1 MHDTSFRIACATPAV
16 LSVNFGCNEPRLATL
31 RSKRAAKSKPLVTY
45 TNAELGFAAEEVGIK
60 GSPTVTVDSFQ
71 PETKRSAKML
81 TGTPAELAKQLYD
94 LIEEEKGKQNGICV
108 YAESYNGELETVA
121 AELVS
126 AAKGLAETTK
136 EKVQAIVLSDHA
148 EELVKELDKLGVDEI
163 YAVKA
168 DHDITLQDDAVSAA
182 IAEMLK
188 KIEPSAVLVPATPQG
203 RSIFSR
209 VAMRLGCGMTADCT
223 EVLAAQREDGS
234 FYIKQNKPSYG
245 ENVFVT
251 ILTKEGIYPQM
262 MTVRPGVYAACE
274 AKESGNANVTFFD
287 DIKIEKSGVEILEEL
302 PAENTTDSI
311 LGAEVV
317 VVGGRG
323 VLEDD
328 NFELLEKFAE
338 KVGGAIGGTRPM
350 VDSEMIPFNHQI
362 GQTGLTIRPKICISF
377 GVSGAIQHTEGIKDT
392 NLYVAVNTDENAAIF
407 GVADYGI
414 QADLKEILENYLTL

>member
-1 MHDTSFRIACATPAV
+1 
-16 LSVNFGCNEPRLATL
+16 
-31 RSKRAAKSKPLVTY
+31 
-45 TNAELGFAAEEVGIK
+45 
-60 GSPTVTVDSFQ
+60 
-71 PETKRSAKML
+71 
-81 TGTPAELAKQLYD
+81 
-94 LIEEEKGKQNGICV
+94 
-108 YAESYNGELETVA
+108 
-121 AELVS
+121 
-126 AAKGLAETTK
+126 
-136 EKVQAIVLSDHA
+136 
-148 EELVKELDKLGVDEI
+148 
-163 YAVKA
+163 
-168 DHDITLQDDAVSAA
+168 
-182 IAEMLK
+182 
-188 KIEPSAVLVPATPQG
+188 
-203 RSIFSR
+203 
-209 VAMRLGCGMTADCT
+209 
-223 EVLAAQREDGS
+223 
-234 FYIKQNKPSYG
+234 
-245 ENVFVT
+245 
-251 ILTKEGIYPQM
+251 M

-274 AKESGNANVTFFD
+274 AEESGNANVTFFD
-287 DIKIEKSGVEILEEL
+287 DKKKKKSGVEILEEL

>member
-1 MHDTSFRIACATPAV
+1 MIFLFYYILDFY
-16 LSVNFGCNEPRLATL
+16 
-31 RSKRAAKSKPLVTY
+31 LVISLY
-45 TNAELGFAAEEVGIK
+45 FHFVQQFHLH
-60 GSPTVTVDSFQ
+60 FQ
-71 PETKRSAKML
+71 CHQ
-81 TGTPAELAKQLYD
+81 KQ
-94 LIEEEKGKQNGICV
+94 INQ
-108 YAESYNGELETVA
+108 
-121 AELVS
+121 
-126 AAKGLAETTK
+126 
-136 EKVQAIVLSDHA
+136 
-148 EELVKELDKLGVDEI
+148 
-163 YAVKA
+163 
-168 DHDITLQDDAVSAA
+168 
-182 IAEMLK
+182 
-188 KIEPSAVLVPATPQG
+188 
-203 RSIFSR
+203 
-209 VAMRLGCGMTADCT
+209 
-223 EVLAAQREDGS
+223 
-234 FYIKQNKPSYG
+234 FYI
-245 ENVFVT
+245 
-251 ILTKEGIYPQM
+251 L
-262 MTVRPGVYAACE
+262 
-274 AKESGNANVTFFD
+274 VTFFD